1 MNALTRLLTVTLC
14 CMSGA
19 SSYAATVIWQEAES
33 FEHTGTWSNDSQ
45 HVDIMGS
52 PYLLAT
58 GVGRPVEDAVTT
70 VTVPKGGL
78 YTLWVRCRD
87 WHPSHSPGRFQVS
100 VGGQPSAVTFG
111 KSDSDAWQWVCGGK
125 FPLRPGK
132 VELRLC
138 DATGWW
144 GRCDAVVLATPG
156 FMPSNELQTLASQ
169 RLRHTGVSP
178 EIRDMGP
185 YDLVV
190 VGGGPA
196 GIGAAVAAA
205 RHGCKVA
212 LIQDRP
218 VLGGNASSE
227 IMIPPQGASI
237 TGIAEELYPIMA
249 WEHFADSDHALKMVE
264 SEPMMSLFLNTR
276 ATGVEM
282 TDTQTIGAVR
292 ALDVHTGQGLRFS
305 ARLFADT
312 TGHGWIGYYAGAKWC
327 MGTEARSEFGESMAP
342 VAANPYTM
350 GNDLYRADFRDMGKP
365 DRFETPAWAT
375 PFDSPDD
382 FVRPV
387 PRTKKVLRPEAYDK
401 AEKGPGRL
409 VNSTGPKRGGAFT
422 WFVEFGGT
430 MNMIDDAEKI
440 RDELFRLHM
449 GLWGY
454 VKNHDPKGMKAN
466 SPLRMVWLNYVP
478 GTRES
483 RRLLGDYL
491 MVQQDYEEDLKHPD
505 LVAFTRWG
513 IDDHQPYG
521 FFTRGIDAM
530 HVLQGRYVGIPL
542 RSLYSQNIGNLFMAG
557 RCLSA
562 SHMAM
567 AGVRVMR
574 PMVATGQA
582 IGTAAALAAR
592 CDTTP
597 RGVYQQHIAEL
608 QQTLLKDGCYLPG
621 VRNEDLQ
628 DHALMAKIR
637 SYAVIDGWN
646 QARKNVNEV
655 VPWTEE
661 PIELAFQAPTTVAC
675 IHLSLAD
682 RNNTVTFVVEAL
694 INGQWQG
701 LVRSPGTTPQRRY
714 VYNVRPVKTSK
725 VRFRLI
731 DSSGPVALAEIRI
744 YSEPGRETT
753 LPLPEP
759 VGFPPILSESDT
771 GKAAKAKGR

>member
-1 MNALTRLLTVTLC
+1 MNALTRLVTVILC
-14 CMSGA
+14 CISGVN
-19 SSYAATVIWQEAES
+19 SHAATVIWQEAES

-70 VTVPKGGL
+70 VTVPKADL

-87 WHPSHSPGRFQVS
+87 WYPSHSPGRFQVS
-100 VGGQPSAVTFG
+100 VGGQPSAVAFG
-111 KSDSDAWQWVCGGK
+111 KAASDVWQWVCGGR
-125 FPLRPGK
+125 FPLKQGK
-132 VELRLC
+132 FELRLC

-144 GRCDAVVLATPG
+144 GRCDAMVLAPQG
-156 FMPSNELQTLASQ
+156 FKPSNDLQTLASQ
-169 RLRHTGVSP
+169 RLRYTGVSP

-205 RHGCKVA
+205 RQGIKVA

-249 WEHFADSDHALKMVE
+249 WEHFADSGHALEMVE
-264 SEPMMSLFLNTR
+264 SEPMISLFLNTR
-276 ATGVEM
+276 ATGAEK
-282 TDTQTIGAVR
+282 TDVQTIAAVL
-292 ALDVHTGQGLRFS
+292 ALDVHSGQRLRFS
-305 ARLFADT
+305 APLFADT
-312 TGHGWIGYYAGAKWC
+312 TGHGWIGFYAGAEWR

-342 VAANPYTM
+342 VTANPYTM
-350 GNDLYRADFRDMGKP
+350 GNDLYRADFREMGKP
-365 DRFETPAWAT
+365 DCFNTPAWAYH
-375 PFDSPDD
+375 FDSPDD
-382 FVRPV
+382 FVRSV
-387 PRTKKVLRPEAYDK
+387 PRTKKVVRPEAYDR
-401 AEKGPGRL
+401 ASKGPGRP
-409 VNSTGPKRGGAFT
+409 VNVTGPKRGGAFT

-430 MNMIDDAEKI
+430 LNMIDDAETI

-454 VKNHDPKGMKAN
+454 VKNHDPKGISEN
-466 SPLRMVWLNYVP
+466 RNLRMVWLNYVA

-483 RRLLGDYL
+483 RRLIGDTL
-491 MVQQDYEEDLKHPD
+491 MTQRDYEEDLKHPD

-513 IDDHQPYG
+513 IDDHQPHG
-521 FFTRGIDAM
+521 FFTKGIDAM
-530 HVLQGRYVGIPL
+530 HVLQGKYVGIPY
-542 RSLYSQNIGNLFMAG
+542 RSLYSKNIDNLFMAG

-574 PMVATGQA
+574 PMAATGQA
-582 IGTAAALAAR
+582 IGTAAALATR
-592 CDTTP
+592 CDLTA
-597 RGVYQQHIAEL
+597 RGIYKQHITEL
-608 QQTLLKDGCYLPG
+608 QQTLLKDGCYIPG
-621 VRNEDLQ
+621 VRNHDLQ
-628 DHALMAKIR
+628 DHALMAKTR

-646 QARKNVNEV
+646 QAVKTVNEV
-655 VPWTEE
+655 VPWGEE
-661 PIELAFQAPTTVAC
+661 PIELELQAPTTVAC
-675 IHLSLAD
+675 IHLSLED

-694 INGQWQG
+694 INGLWQG
-701 LVRSPGTTPQRRY
+701 LVRSPGTSPQRRY
-714 VYNVRPVKTSK
+714 VYNVRPVKTSR

-731 DSSGPVALAEIRI
+731 DSSGPVALAEVRI
-744 YSEPGRETT
+744 YSGPGRETT

-759 VGFPPILSESDT
+759 VGFPPIFSD
-771 GKAAKAKGR
+771 